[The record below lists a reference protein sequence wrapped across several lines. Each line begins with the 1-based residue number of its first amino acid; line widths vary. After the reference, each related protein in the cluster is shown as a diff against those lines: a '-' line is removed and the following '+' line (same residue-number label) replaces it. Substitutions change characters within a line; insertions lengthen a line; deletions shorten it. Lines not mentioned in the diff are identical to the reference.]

1 MPGRLKLAITLAL
14 AGLIVGATPVFA
26 SNSTHGRTLMA
37 GYTGKVQNLVLQDTT
52 AGRQSSFI
60 VELTQQA
67 DLSKAYTMKNQDARG
82 WYVYRT
88 LTRTAE
94 KTQAPLKAMLDR
106 QGVTYRSFWV
116 ANELVVRQGSRAL
129 VDTLAGRSDVK
140 VIEANDASNWLSS
153 TDASTTDFNSLST
166 LKANAPK
173 TPDTI
178 EPNVTLVKAPD
189 LWNLGFTGTGIVV
202 GNQDTGMRWTH
213 DALKPHYRG
222 WDGANANHNYN
233 WHDSIH
239 ADINGNGTN
248 PCGFNTMA
256 PCDDHGHGTHTTGT
270 AVGDDGAGH
279 QIGVAPGAKWIGCHN
294 MDEGVGRPETYT
306 ECFQWFIAPTDLNGQ
321 NADPT
326 KRPHVMNNSWGCPAS
341 ELCAPDSL
349 QTIVE
354 NTTAAGIFVE
364 VSAGN
369 SGPGCSSVTD
379 PPAIYAASYSTAAMN
394 TGGAP
399 ARSTSGAIAATPAVC
414 PR

>member
-1 MPGRLKLAITLAL
+1 
-14 AGLIVGATPVFA
+14 
-26 SNSTHGRTLMA
+26 MA
-37 GYTGKVQNLVLQDTT
+37 
-52 AGRQSSFI
+52 
-60 VELTQQA
+60 
-67 DLSKAYTMKNQDARG
+67 
-82 WYVYRT
+82 
-88 LTRTAE
+88 
-94 KTQAPLKAMLDR
+94 
-106 QGVTYRSFWV
+106 
-116 ANELVVRQGSRAL
+116 
-129 VDTLAGRSDVK
+129 
-140 VIEANDASNWLSS
+140 
-153 TDASTTDFNSLST
+153 T

-222 WDGANANHNYN
+222 WDGANADHNYN

-239 ADINGNGTN
+239 ADINGNGHE
-248 PCGFNTMA
+248 PVWVQHHGAVRRPRPRDAHDRDA
-256 PCDDHGHGTHTTGT
+256 PSETTEPGN
-270 AVGDDGAGH
+270 

-326 KRPHVMNNSWGCPAS
+326 KRPHVMNNSWGCPTS

-369 SGPGCSSVTD
+369 SGSGCNERHRPAGDLRTRPTRPV
-379 PPAIYAASYSTAAMN
+379 PPR
-394 TGGAP
+394 G
-399 ARSTSGAIAATPAVC
+399 AATLF
-414 PR
+414 PRRLQQPRAGHRRRLEPDQA